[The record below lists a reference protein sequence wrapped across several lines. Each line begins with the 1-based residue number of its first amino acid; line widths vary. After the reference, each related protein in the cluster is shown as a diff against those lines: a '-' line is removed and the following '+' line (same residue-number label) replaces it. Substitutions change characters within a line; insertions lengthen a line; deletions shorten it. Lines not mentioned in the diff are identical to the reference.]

1 VSFPHWSKRRHVPII
16 SHTGSTS
23 PEIYQDLST
32 NNFVWTPGFQ
42 EGSRLRPTTEGDETN
57 FRPKYEAGDS
67 VYVNIEWLKLTT
79 RTWSFTEMQ
88 DGWNTPGVE
97 SNVYIS
103 GNITIMSLEDAEK
116 QDPKYVKHNGISS
129 KAR

>member
-1 VSFPHWSKRRHVPII
+1 MN
-16 SHTGSTS
+16 
-23 PEIYQDLST
+23 PEIQCRSLVDR
-32 NNFVWTPGFQ
+32 F
-42 EGSRLRPTTEGDETN
+42 
-57 FRPKYEAGDS
+57 
-67 VYVNIEWLKLTT
+67 KLTT

-103 GNITIMSLEDAEK
+103 GNFTIMSSEDAEK